1 MIIPID
7 AVETETLHSLIEA
20 FVLREG
26 TEYGAEDV
34 SLDVKVAQVVEA
46 LKSGEAVLVY
56 SELHESVDIRPKGE
70 VTSEDVSSPNE

>member
-7 AVETETLHSLIEA
+7 AVDTETLHSLVEA

-34 SLDVKVAQVVEA
+34 TMETKVTQVLDA

-56 SELHESVDIRPKGE
+56 SEP
-70 VTSEDVSSPNE
+70 VSYTHLTLPTTPYV